1 MRTGKAT
8 IRRNRTAL
16 IVGFLM
22 TARKVKAP
30 RQQITA
36 ATAALRWTRMRLKTL
51 NIVRVGTGITAPKL
65 KKTRTASGLYAAIC
79 VAKLCVSSPSRSLEH
94 Q

>member
-16 IVGFLM
+16 IVGLP
-22 TARKVKAP
+22 TTTSRAKTP

-36 ATAALRWTRMRLKTL
+36 ATAALRWTKTRLKTL
-51 NIVRVGTGITAPKL
+51 NAARAGTGITAQRS
-65 KKTRTASGLYAAIC
+65 KKAKMANGLYAAIC
-79 VAKLCVSSPSRSLEH
+79 VTKLCGATP
-94 Q
+94 